1 MRGLLCGYRIA
12 PAWGRRD
19 RLSTDRQARVG
30 PGFVS
35 GHALAYNQTAA
46 LPVSIQ
52 PAEREIV
59 TSVATL
65 DPGLVSALGEAVDV
79 LRSVAELELDD
90 ELQQRLRVL
99 GENKEA
105 CTADQRNE
113 HRQLADFW
121 RRQTL
126 RKVRA
131 LNVLRR
137 LGELAPELTGGLPD
151 ASAES

>member
-1 MRGLLCGYRIA
+1 M
-12 PAWGRRD
+12 
-19 RLSTDRQARVG
+19 
-30 PGFVS
+30 
-35 GHALAYNQTAA
+35 
-46 LPVSIQ
+46 
-52 PAEREIV
+52 

-79 LRSVAELELDD
+79 LRSVAEWELDD
-90 ELQQRLRVL
+90 ELQRRTRAL

-105 CTADQRNE
+105 CTADERDE

-137 LGELAPELTGGLPD
+137 LGEIAPELTGGLPQ
-151 ASAES
+151 ASDGL